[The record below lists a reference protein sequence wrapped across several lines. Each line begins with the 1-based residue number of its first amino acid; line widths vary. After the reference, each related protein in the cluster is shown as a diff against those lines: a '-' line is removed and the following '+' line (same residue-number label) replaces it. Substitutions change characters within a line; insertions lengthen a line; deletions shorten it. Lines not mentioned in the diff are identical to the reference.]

1 MRYGLCCTGITAHR
15 TRHKIAV
22 TRFQRRMKQQSQVH
36 RTCIPSFTEIL
47 LCAARCSLALNNLE
61 VGERRLHL
69 ASFRE
74 AIHKAE
80 EGGKLEGAGLP
91 RGDIIRGRVC
101 AINCLSAPDLPVR
114 RRRRLYLASS
124 ARFLVSPLLA
134 LLPWAEIIIIVH
146 LLQNL
151 PLPSFTCCCSEAAL
165 FAFELLSAR
174 CSLRFL
180 SDSLMVW

>member
-1 MRYGLCCTGITAHR
+1 MHALIYRNSSLCGTVDYIQT
-15 TRHKIAV
+15 IW
-22 TRFQRRMKQQSQVH
+22 
-36 RTCIPSFTEIL
+36 
-47 LCAARCSLALNNLE
+47 E

-69 ASFRE
+69 ASFRD
-74 AIHKAE
+74 AIHKAGK
-80 EGGKLEGAGLP
+80 GGKLEGGAGLP
-91 RGDIIRGRVC
+91 RGDTRGRVG